1 MCTGAIPADRLPCR
15 YPSVRMMA
23 VCKSSGDENPC
34 RKTRFPRSKPPS
46 ENPLGADPVACPDG
60 TRGSERTSVPVSRQP
75 VISAAREWYPC
86 MAVPR
91 RELTS
96 NHTGNRS
103 EWQSAKKCQCGRYG
117 KKPRRNLAD
126 RIFAASASGRTSGCA
141 HSNSGGGLWAQRCT
155 TVPSQFGTTE
165 VCFPVV
171 FVLTFRPVS
180 AHSFDWCNLSRLPR
194 RCLRALS

>member
-1 MCTGAIPADRLPCR
+1 MKIPAEKR
-15 YPSVRMMA
+15 A
-23 VCKSSGDENPC
+23 
-34 RKTRFPRSKPPS
+34 FPDL
-46 ENPLGADPVACPDG
+46 NPLPKIPLELIHVACPDG

-126 RIFAASASGRTSGCA
+126 RIYAASASGRTSGCA

-171 FVLTFRPVS
+171 FVLTFR
-180 AHSFDWCNLSRLPR
+180 L
-194 RCLRALS
+194 CLLITLTGATCRACLAV